1 MAKTQN
7 KEERIIK
14 RKQGWEFHFVE
25 LTVNNEHLTPKE
37 DQSRGS
43 VSCHLTNPIGKR
55 ESEMLAD
62 YDQLVASGLER
73 Q

>member
-1 MAKTQN
+1 VAKTLNRQD
-7 KEERIIK
+7 RIIK
-14 RKQGWEFHFVE
+14 RKLDWEFHFVE

-37 DQSRGS
+37 DQSRES
-43 VSCHLTNPIGKR
+43 VSHNLTNPIGKR